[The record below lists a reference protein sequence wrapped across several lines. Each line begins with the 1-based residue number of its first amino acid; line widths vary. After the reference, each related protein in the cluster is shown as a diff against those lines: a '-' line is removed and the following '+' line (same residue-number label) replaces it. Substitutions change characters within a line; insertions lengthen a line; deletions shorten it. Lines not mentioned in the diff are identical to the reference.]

1 VSRSNE
7 KRLNEKMSSNLATTN
22 SSSSTA
28 RLLPWIV
35 KNPRRDATAVIRSG
49 LDFIFAQRNHD
60 FWANCDHPKS
70 VWTTANILVQLA
82 DSAKYLSHSRQQD
95 IQLSLDWLTHRQRNG
110 YWQNDG
116 RQPDCLTTA
125 RAVIALRSH
134 GRSVPS
140 AAMEFLES
148 CRLPDGSF
156 VSLPAKSSDPDLLK
170 ILTLTVTASRALQYL
185 DPSTESFLV
194 HGLGLALP
202 VPQACNAS
210 RFNLCAEIL
219 DWPAGQASISLL
231 NKVTQLTVEAGRNT
245 ALGDSLLLRSLLRLR
260 ISRSWAVAARLREMQ
275 SQDGGWPVPSSMA
288 AKTTGQKHVFDPCD
302 DSLVVA
308 ATAISALVLAESQPG
323 LYFGSDQ
330 PAPQRF

>member
-1 VSRSNE
+1 
-7 KRLNEKMSSNLATTN
+7 MSSNLATTN

-60 FWANCDHPKS
+60 FWANSDHPKS
-70 VWTTANILVQLA
+70 VWKTANILIQLA
-82 DSAKYLSHSRQQD
+82 DSAKYLSHSRLQD
-95 IQLSLDWLTHRQRNG
+95 IQLSLDWLTQRQKDG
-110 YWQNDG
+110 YWHNDD

-125 RAVIALRSH
+125 LAVIALRSH

-148 CRLPDGSF
+148 CRLADGSF
-156 VSLPAKSSDPDLLK
+156 DSLPAKSFSGELSDPDLLK

-202 VPQACNAS
+202 VPQVCNAS
-210 RFNLCAEIL
+210 RFYLCAEIL
-219 DWPAGQASISLL
+219 DWPAGQASIALL

-275 SQDGGWPVPSSMA
+275 AQDGGWPVPSSMA

-302 DSLVVA
+302 DCAVVA